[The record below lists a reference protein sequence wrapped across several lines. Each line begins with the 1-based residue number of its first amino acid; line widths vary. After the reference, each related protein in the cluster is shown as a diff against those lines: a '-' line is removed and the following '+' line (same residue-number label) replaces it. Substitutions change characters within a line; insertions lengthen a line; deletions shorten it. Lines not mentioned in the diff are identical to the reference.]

1 MTLHRRSTALVVGI
15 SKYLGNGALQNPA
28 NDASDFASTLQEL
41 GFSVL
46 LQADCTTEEFER
58 SLESFRDNLNSNDVG
73 LFYFAGHAMQFQGEN
88 YLNTTDTNFYDEIS
102 AKHSSIPLNQVIDR
116 MAACSNVVNILI
128 LDACRDNP
136 FLQAWHRSVESAG
149 LAPVHSPEGTLIAYA
164 TSPGQ
169 KAKDGTGRNGRYT
182 EALLKHIK
190 TPDVPIE
197 DMFKRVRNTLRL
209 STGSGQIS
217 WEHTSLIGDFFFSTS
232 TGRRMTDYGANAI
245 SDSQFLLKPST
256 KVRDAI
262 DGLKSYNWYKQNP
275 ALAALA
281 DVDLTNDT
289 TDALFVLGRNIYQAA
304 CGGANAADTY
314 IKEFRNK
321 TAGIEPERRKAILD
335 GMLFEIFFN
344 SKGELRKDFKTS
356 KFEDLFELSKVPDFE
371 ASFALISEVLTPYQS
386 RFVVLPGRT
395 RPVNVDVQTVELD
408 TGERL
413 ITGIFVDAANVLRT
427 SRNSESPSSSSYPIR
442 HEKLVQQ
449 ICTGLL
455 MPSLLVTVTPDYD
468 ISTARLLIPMDAEIG
483 R

>member
-1 MTLHRRSTALVVGI
+1 
-15 SKYLGNGALQNPA
+15 
-28 NDASDFASTLQEL
+28 
-41 GFSVL
+41 
-46 LQADCTTEEFER
+46 
-58 SLESFRDNLNSNDVG
+58 
-73 LFYFAGHAMQFQGEN
+73 
-88 YLNTTDTNFYDEIS
+88 
-102 AKHSSIPLNQVIDR
+102 
-116 MAACSNVVNILI
+116 
-128 LDACRDNP
+128 
-136 FLQAWHRSVESAG
+136 
-149 LAPVHSPEGTLIAYA
+149 
-164 TSPGQ
+164 
-169 KAKDGTGRNGRYT
+169 
-182 EALLKHIK
+182 
-190 TPDVPIE
+190 
-197 DMFKRVRNTLRL
+197 MFKRVRNTLRL

-232 TGRRMTDYGANAI
+232 TGRRMTDYGADAI

-427 SRNSESPSSSSYPIR
+427 SRSSESPSSSSYPIR